1 MPQQM
6 KDDDELRLDV
16 LSPPPRRLSR
26 SSIDLR
32 DLEKDHEKISQADS
46 ITSMYPLEKYLRYS
60 GSEPL
65 HNKKPQSTRELNTKS
80 TSKQKLFFQP
90 ILAKANLIRT
100 SYGSEKKSKDNINK
114 DNHHTKFSYNNLNNQ
129 SVNVCSNNCAESN
142 YTKCDNFIKNNLKH
156 IKRQF
161 SAASESNLIIRNN
174 NGSSGNKNYP
184 LQSNFNK
191 NRLKQAKHN
200 LSDSNISSNEYS
212 GKNINVNNINSIKVK
227 SEAISNNNTKGDI
240 LKFFVR
246 KSASSL
252 STMTGDGSKA
262 TTTDNTKFK
271 LEKPDLLFGLIDLS
285 DDKKYNYIDDEHVLD
300 EDIKVENIVCKN
312 MSNIDSIIDAALSC
326 NDFAEV
332 ISPQQNYEEEKLLN
346 TSKSSDAVL
355 LKGKKCTCVCV
366 CVNMKLEKF
375 I

>member
-65 HNKKPQSTRELNTKS
+65 HNKYQQKPQSTRELNTKS
-80 TSKQKLFFQP
+80 SKQKLFFQP

-100 SYGSEKKSKDNINK
+100 TYGSERKSKDNVK
-114 DNHHTKFSYNNLNNQ
+114 DNHTKFSYNNLNNQ

-200 LSDSNISSNEYS
+200 LSDSNISSNEYNS
-212 GKNINVNNINSIKVK
+212 KIINVNINSIKVK
-227 SEAISNNNTKGDI
+227 SEAISNKGDI
-240 LKFFVR
+240 FKFFVR

-252 STMTGDGSKA
+252 STMTGDGCKSEKL
-262 TTTDNTKFK
+262 K

-312 MSNIDSIIDAALSC
+312 MSNIDSIIDAALNISC

-332 ISPQQNYEEEKLLN
+332 ISPQLNYEEEKLLN

-355 LKGKKCTCVCV
+355 LKGRISNTFFCS
-366 CVNMKLEKF
+366 
-375 I
+375 IY